1 MTTTRDESYRD
12 DVRIERARRDFGD
25 ANADAFFLRV
35 MPGGTSREIVLDQ
48 SARRLN
54 EKKS

>member
-1 MTTTRDESYRD
+1 MIADRDETYRE
-12 DVRIERARRDFGD
+12 DVRIERARRDFGE

-35 MPGGTSREIVLDQ
+35 MPGGTSREIALDQ
-48 SARRLN
+48 SARCLN